1 MLTSGKVTIVS
12 HPPHEGQLY
21 ILLRRKDGPAFLHS
35 GKDPG
40 LESGVRGS
48 YHTLRGGGQTTAAAA
63 IHGM

>member
-1 MLTSGKVTIVS
+1 MLTSGKIIIVS
-12 HPPHEGQLY
+12 HPPHAALCVHP
-21 ILLRRKDGPAFLHS
+21 LRRKDGPAFLHS

-40 LESGVRGS
+40 IESGVRGS